1 MKDIL
6 QRLIEDPVL
15 ESDDDND
22 DDIFGDEKTR
32 GPKARCIFWKEVIK
46 EVKQKGS
53 RAVAGVRGQFANFEK
68 TQPG

>member
-1 MKDIL
+1 MKDTL

-15 ESDDDND
+15 ESDADLDLFDGEGN
-22 DDIFGDEKTR
+22 R
-32 GPKARCIFWKEVIK
+32 NPKARCIFWKEIIN

-53 RAVAGVRGQFANFEK
+53 KAVAGVRGQFSSFQK